1 MDVHKY
7 EIAAAIC
14 AAQAFMSKIVS
25 TTIFSA
31 DADGMK
37 QFWNYIKK
45 YRPLGFAMEATGIYH
60 HMPFEFLQ
68 QKQDAAKW
76 EYKIVVVNPSDA
88 AGLPGRPKYDKID
101 AQNLAIYLSK
111 GLLTNGKPISKITE
125 NLKAIFRTAHR
136 IERDR
141 TALKNRI
148 KKILDTAG
156 IRPKRFN
163 IETQWASHFLYHFI
177 EHDGTLGSFL
187 KEINSQNHPMY
198 TYKRVLHKNMEY
210 FTPYLSYS
218 LNSVQKALIRHF
230 LVELDFK
237 TSSKILLSVE
247 VEQLIAHHP
256 GLRRDAYNLST
267 IPGISPFTAT
277 WILAEIGNIN
287 QFTNRRKFA
296 SYCGCCP
303 RVVSSAGKVY
313 SAHTNKHSNKY
324 LRTIFYQAAM
334 VLAYFT
340 KKPSVL
346 KEYAECILSRKRGNS
361 SKYALSII
369 AAKINKIVFAIL
381 RDKTPFSPEIIKEQ
395 LLQKD
400 LEPQNDFS
408 IVERRLLR
416 IARNSLERVSN
427 MEKADKLGLLGDEAR
442 TLAEEF
448 SLILQGK
455 N

>member
-1 MDVHKY
+1 
-7 EIAAAIC
+7 
-14 AAQAFMSKIVS
+14 
-25 TTIFSA
+25 
-31 DADGMK
+31 
-37 QFWNYIKK
+37 
-45 YRPLGFAMEATGIYH
+45 
-60 HMPFEFLQ
+60 
-68 QKQDAAKW
+68 
-76 EYKIVVVNPSDA
+76 
-88 AGLPGRPKYDKID
+88 
-101 AQNLAIYLSK
+101 
-111 GLLTNGKPISKITE
+111 
-125 NLKAIFRTAHR
+125 
-136 IERDR
+136 
-141 TALKNRI
+141 
-148 KKILDTAG
+148 
-156 IRPKRFN
+156 
-163 IETQWASHFLYHFI
+163 
-177 EHDGTLGSFL
+177 
-187 KEINSQNHPMY
+187 
-198 TYKRVLHKNMEY
+198 MEY